1 MSSGIQINPHKL
13 TEARLS
19 RAYNISKL
27 AELVGVTRQAISKY
41 EQGLSNMSP
50 EVLNKIS
57 TVLEFPV
64 SFFYKADNNTNNS
77 QSTVFYRSFKSSEES
92 IRSMIRVKCNWTYIV
107 YSYLNSRVTMPKVNL
122 PNLDLL
128 LNQGELSLDTIQ
140 NIANVV
146 RDYWCIGNGPIQNLI
161 YILEKNGIIVSG
173 GSIKATKTDAC
184 SEVIAGTPVIFYDK
198 TQKSA
203 CRIRFSIAHELG
215 HILLHSYVTNE
226 DLKNKEFLEKVEKEA
241 NTFAACFL
249 LPKNSFIRDV
259 NSTSLEYFIMLK
271 EKWKVS
277 ISALVYRCRELSLI
291 DETQH
296 LSLRKKISYKGWN
309 KKEPLDNIIAYDKP
323 QLFKQ
328 AVEFILENSNTKKSD
343 IVYYFSFNTKDLSD
357 IFGCNEKFW
366 DDTNTPIKFSMIN

>member
-13 TEARLS
+13 TEARLA

-41 EQGLSNMSP
+41 EQGLSNISP

-64 SFFYKADNNTNNS
+64 SFFYKPDNNTDYS
-77 QSTVFYRSFKSSEES
+77 QNTVFYRSFKSSEES
-92 IRSMIRVKCNWTYIV
+92 IRSMIRVKCNWTYNV

-128 LNQGELSLDTIQ
+128 LNQGELTLDIIQ
-140 NIANVV
+140 NIANIV
-146 RDYWCIGNGPIQNLI
+146 RDYWNIGDGPIQNLI
-161 YILEKNGIIVSG
+161 YTLEKNGIIVSG
-173 GSIKATKTDAC
+173 GYIKATKTDAC

-198 TQKSA
+198 TLKSA

-226 DLKNKEFLEKVEKEA
+226 DLKNKEFLGKIEKEA
-241 NTFAACFL
+241 NTFASCFL
-249 LPKNSFIRDV
+249 LPKNSFISDV

-277 ISALVYRCRELSLI
+277 ISALVYRCRELNLI
-291 DETQH
+291 DEAQH

-309 KKEPLDNIIAYDKP
+309 KKEPLDNVIAYDKP

-328 AVEFILENSNTKKSD
+328 AIEFILENSNTQKND
-343 IVYYFSFNTKDLSD
+343 IVYYFSFNIKDLSD
-357 IFGCNEKFW
+357 IFGCNERFW
-366 DDTNTPIKFSMIN
+366 NDTNTPIKFSMIN